1 MGSPEEGSS
10 FPDQIYSVGEEVEV
24 SSDEPGFKGSWYVAT
39 VIEPPIPKKNT
50 RARVEYR
57 TLLTEDGSEPL
68 KEYVDEGYIRPKPPQ
83 EEFTAQDL
91 ELGGVVG
98 AYCRDGWWTG
108 VVVKV
113 LGDSRYRVY
122 FKNPPDVIEFDRKDL
137 RVHKEWL
144 NGMWVRPDKRVRN
157 VGLSGF

>member
-1 MGSPEEGSS
+1 MGSPESSS
-10 FPDQIYSVGEEVEV
+10 FPNQIYCVGEEVEV

-39 VIEPPIPKKNT
+39 IIEPPIPKKYT

-68 KEYVDEGYIRPKPPQ
+68 KEYVDEGYVRPKPPQ
-83 EEFTAQDL
+83 EEFSAKDL

-137 RVHKEWL
+137 RVHQEWL
-144 NGMWVRPDKRVRN
+144 NGEWVRPEKRVRN